1 MDLLS
6 YFRVLRRRWLVIVA
20 LVVVGG
26 ALGAASTQLQGSSAK
41 ARTFYK
47 ATSTLQLDTS
57 SNDSGNQ
64 AYTNVDQI
72 AILATTGDVPDAVAK
87 QLGTSESGRQ
97 LAERVVT
104 LTSQVP
110 NTIAITATDPDP
122 TRAAAMGNAF
132 GDQLVKNLDARL
144 LSRYNRQRDVLNQQL
159 ASLKS
164 QADDFLAQVRAV
176 PPPPD
181 VDTIQKQYDATQ
193 NQYYT
198 VYGQLQQLATEGPPT
213 SRLTKLES
221 ADAVP
226 ISKGEYESRLS
237 LGASGQNNLRADAGA
252 SPDGSGA
259 ISVSSSSTT
268 LDDPVSRGLF
278 GAFLGLLAGVAL
290 ALVLDRLD
298 HRIRTRTDAETAFRL
313 PVLAEVPK
321 FTRAQ
326 QKDGNIVSVTAPLS
340 RVAEAFRAIR
350 TSVLFQAASVN
361 PGPPDRAALTG
372 NGNGNGNRN
381 GHEVMD
387 AAASVDPVFEPAPRT
402 ECLVVMVT
410 SASPR
415 EGKTNTSA
423 NLAAVFAESGA
434 SVLVVNCDFRR
445 PTVHQLFGVEDL
457 PRTVQ
462 TTSVP
467 GVKIVTNVL
476 HDPNANPS
484 QVVAAQR
491 QVIAAARDRFD
502 VVVLDTAPVL
512 TANDAIEVVGS
523 ADLVLLVARSEI
535 STTDKAE
542 RAVDVLTRLDAPLG
556 GVVLIASG
564 EPSSEYYYYYQTGR
578 KPSRRRADRSATADG
593 PAPHTVTVPGPLDHE
608 TS

>member
-26 ALGAASTQLQGSSAK
+26 ALGAASTQLQGSSGK
-41 ARTFYK
+41 ERTYYK

-64 AYTNVDQI
+64 AYTNVDQV
-72 AILATTGDVPDAVAK
+72 AILVTTGAVPDAVAK

-97 LAERVVT
+97 LAEQVVT
-104 LTSQVP
+104 LTSQIP

-122 TRAAAMGNAF
+122 TRAAALGNAF
-132 GDQLVKNLDARL
+132 ADQLVKNLDARL
-144 LSRYNRQRDVLNQQL
+144 LSRYNQQRDVLNQQL

-198 VYGQLQQLATEGPPT
+198 VYGQLQELATAGPPT
-213 SRLTKLES
+213 SRLSKLES
-221 ADAVP
+221 ADAIP
-226 ISKGEYESRLS
+226 ISKAEYESRLS
-237 LGASGQNNLRADAGA
+237 LGASGQNNLRADAA
-252 SPDGSGA
+252 SGDGSGA
-259 ISVSSSSTT
+259 VSVSSSSTT

-298 HRIRTRTDAETAFRL
+298 HRIRTRTDAEAAFRL

-321 FTRAQ
+321 FTRSQ

-350 TSVLFQAASVN
+350 TSVLFQTATVD
-361 PGPPDRAALTG
+361 PGPPERAALTGKG
-372 NGNGNGNRN
+372 NGNGNG
-381 GHEVMD
+381 HDVMEG
-387 AAASVDPVFEPAPRT
+387 AASVDPVFEPEPRT

-445 PTVHQLFGVEDL
+445 PTVHRLFGVEDL

-462 TTSVP
+462 ATSVP
-467 GVKIVTNVL
+467 GAKIVTNVL

-542 RAVDVLTRLDAPLG
+542 RAFDVLTRLDAPLG

-578 KPSRRRADRSATADG
+578 KPSRRRADRPATADRA
-593 PAPHTVTVPGPLDHE
+593 APPTVTVPGPLDHE

>member
-26 ALGAASTQLQGSSAK
+26 ALGAASTQLQGSSGK
-41 ARTFYK
+41 ERTYYK

-64 AYTNVDQI
+64 AYTNVDQV
-72 AILATTGDVPDAVAK
+72 AILVTTGDVPDAVAK

-97 LAERVVT
+97 LSEQVIT
-104 LTSQVP
+104 LTSQIP

-122 TRAAAMGNAF
+122 TRAAALGNAF
-132 GDQLVKNLDARL
+132 ADQLVKNLDARL
-144 LSRYNRQRDVLNQQL
+144 LSRYNQQRDVLNQQL

-198 VYGQLQQLATEGPPT
+198 VYGQLQQLATAGPPT
-213 SRLTKLES
+213 SRLSKLER
-221 ADAVP
+221 ADAIP
-226 ISKGEYESRLS
+226 ISKAEYESRLS
-237 LGASGQNNLRADAGA
+237 LGASGQNNLRADAA
-252 SPDGSGA
+252 SGDGSGA

-298 HRIRTRTDAETAFRL
+298 HRIRTRTDAEAAFRL

-321 FTRAQ
+321 FTRSQ

-350 TSVLFQAASVN
+350 TSVLFQTATVDQ
-361 PGPPDRAALTG
+361 GPPERAALTG
-372 NGNGNGNRN
+372 KGNGNGNAN
-381 GHEVMD
+381 GHDVMD
-387 AAASVDPVFEPAPRT
+387 GAASVDPVFEPEPRT

-445 PTVHQLFGVEDL
+445 PTVHRLFGVEDL

-462 TTSVP
+462 ATSVP

-542 RAVDVLTRLDAPLG
+542 RAFDVLTRLDAPLG

-578 KPSRRRADRSATADG
+578 KPSRRRADRPTTADRA
-593 PAPHTVTVPGPLDHE
+593 APHTVTVPGPLDHE